1 MSFQNLLNK
10 TCTIKARTVAQH
22 ATSGEQV
29 ETFAVKYSNVRCRLD
44 EAAGG
49 EYRGATRIVDKATHV
64 LFINFNYN
72 VIDTDA
78 VVVGTETYNVLLVKD
93 AGGHGHH
100 KELMLEWVK

>member
-1 MSFQNLLNK
+1 MSFQKLLNK
-10 TCTIKARTVAQH
+10 TCTIKSRTVAQN

-49 EYRGATRIVDKATHV
+49 EFRGSTRIVDKATHM
-64 LFINFNYN
+64 LFIPFNYSVVETDEV
-72 VIDTDA
+72 VIA
-78 VVVGTETYNVLLVKD
+78 NNNYNVLLVRD

-100 KELMLEWVK
+100 KELMLEWVR